1 MKLTDF
7 NIVTNFG
14 IVDSRMTTIG
24 GVILRHL
31 DRLPEVGDEV
41 VVEGIRLRVMQM
53 DAHRIARLC
62 ATPVSTRSEPERP
75 EESAGEETNE
85 KERDEEGREPQ

>member
-7 NIVTNFG
+7 NTVTNFG

-24 GVILRHL
+24 GVVLRHL

-41 VVEGIRLRVMQM
+41 IIEGIRLSVLQM
-53 DAHRIARLC
+53 EAHRIARLC
-62 ATPVSTRSEPERP
+62 ATPVSAKSGLESPA
-75 EESAGEETNE
+75 EEEE
-85 KERDEEGREPQ
+85 KEAQSDEDGDSVEGAR